1 MELSRTCCSFLLEH
15 TRTLQVAEV
24 LGKGEP

>member
-1 MELSRTCCSFLLEH
+1 MEHSPTSCSFLLEH

>member
-1 MELSRTCCSFLLEH
+1 MEHSPPSCSFLLEH
-15 TRTLQVAEV
+15 TRTSKVAEA